1 MSNKIR
7 KEERSNDIRS
17 NFRRNRA
24 RMPNADYSNEEKMN
38 DLAEGQVL
46 EIHATDKGAKADLAA
61 WAKSS
66 GHELIMQTEEGH
78 VLKFWMRKGS

>member
-1 MSNKIR
+1 MTSDHILDVTGLACPMPIIR
-7 KEERSNDIRS
+7 TMK
-17 NFRRNRA
+17 
-24 RMPNADYSNEEKMN
+24 KMN

-66 GHELIMQTEEGH
+66 GHELITQTDEGH
-78 VLKFWMRKGS
+78 VLKFWVRKGS

>member
-1 MSNKIR
+1 MTSDQLLDVKGLACPMPIIR
-7 KEERSNDIRS
+7 TKK
-17 NFRRNRA
+17 
-24 RMPNADYSNEEKMN
+24 KMN

-66 GHELIMQTEEGH
+66 GHELITQTEEGH

>member
-1 MSNKIR
+1 MTS
-7 KEERSNDIRS
+7 DQLLDVTGL
-17 NFRRNRA
+17 A
-24 RMPNADYSNEEKMN
+24 CPMPIIQTKKKMN

-66 GHELIMQTEEGH
+66 GHELITQTEEGH

>member
-1 MSNKIR
+1 MTSDHILDVTGLACPMPIIR
-7 KEERSNDIRS
+7 TKK
-17 NFRRNRA
+17 
-24 RMPNADYSNEEKMN
+24 KMN

-66 GHELIMQTEEGH
+66 GHELITQTDEGD
-78 VLKFWMRKGS
+78 VLKFWVRKGS

>member
-1 MSNKIR
+1 MTSDHILDVTGLACPMPIIR
-7 KEERSNDIRS
+7 TKK
-17 NFRRNRA
+17 
-24 RMPNADYSNEEKMN
+24 KMN

-66 GHELIMQTEEGH
+66 GHVLITQTDEGH
-78 VLKFWMRKGS
+78 VLKFWVRKGS

>member
-1 MSNKIR
+1 MTSDQMLDVTGLACPMPIIR
-7 KEERSNDIRS
+7 TKK
-17 NFRRNRA
+17 
-24 RMPNADYSNEEKMN
+24 KMN

-66 GHELIMQTEEGH
+66 GHELITQTEEGH
-78 VLKFWMRKGS
+78 VLKFWVRKES

>member
-1 MSNKIR
+1 MTSDQLLDVTGLACPMPIIR
-7 KEERSNDIRS
+7 TKK
-17 NFRRNRA
+17 
-24 RMPNADYSNEEKMN
+24 KMN

-66 GHELIMQTEEGH
+66 GHELITQTEECH

>member
-1 MSNKIR
+1 MTSDQLLDVTGLACPMPIIR
-7 KEERSNDIRS
+7 TKK
-17 NFRRNRA
+17 
-24 RMPNADYSNEEKMN
+24 KMN
-38 DLAEGQVL
+38 DLTEGQVL

-66 GHELIMQTEEGH
+66 GHELITQTEEGH

>member
-1 MSNKIR
+1 MTSDQMLDVTGLACPMPIIR
-7 KEERSNDIRS
+7 TKK
-17 NFRRNRA
+17 
-24 RMPNADYSNEEKMN
+24 KMK
-38 DLAEGQVL
+38 DLADGQVL

-66 GHELIMQTEEGH
+66 GHELITQTEEGH

>member
-1 MSNKIR
+1 MTSDHILDVTGLACPMPIIR
-7 KEERSNDIRS
+7 TKK
-17 NFRRNRA
+17 
-24 RMPNADYSNEEKMN
+24 KMN

-66 GHELIMQTEEGH
+66 GHELITQTDEAH
-78 VLKFWMRKGS
+78 VLKFWVRKGS

>member
-1 MSNKIR
+1 MTSDQLLDVTGLACPMPIIR
-7 KEERSNDIRS
+7 TKK
-17 NFRRNRA
+17 
-24 RMPNADYSNEEKMN
+24 KMN

-66 GHELIMQTEEGH
+66 GHELITQTEEGH
-78 VLKFWMRKGS
+78 VLKFWVRKGS